1 MILTQLFET
10 ALKDKADLQAK
21 RKTLQDLSMNKD
33 VDQKAVQQRK
43 LDLEKEAKR
52 KGLAESAE
60 GLNIGDPVEITGN
73 VEFNGATGEI
83 AGFGSDNRFVIVN
96 LYNHGKH
103 SFHSSDVSYNDYADA
118 QDEED
123 DWYDDQEDTLESFIR
138 DGADWEDAL
147 RELNVFNDV
156 FLSPDIQDTHEY
168 TRDPE
173 WQDLSKMIRNSAKVQ
188 EIYGQLKK
196 FANLGVKLTSPEV
209 KRLDSLVWD
218 GGGDMDIDRL
228 KDLYAHQ
235 LGAVEALLKTRAQ
248 NNTKSGQTIHEQ
260 GVAEG
265 QSDVAKQIHDLNFD
279 MLALL
284 DAAKTASP
292 KEKIILKQK
301 FQAAKQKR
309 NKLLG
314 GTLADSPVGK
324 LGEATSD
331 EVEIT
336 SDDQTETYRYKGWQ
350 FKETANDYYSGE
362 AWLVDPDGNKEWF
375 GYQTDDKRGLR
386 KYYDD
391 QNNLAFS
398 LSARDEGQS
407 TEKWLKAQASD
418 WQDTWNA
425 QPNAPVVHEQDVAE
439 AQTDYQKRRQRERD
453 VDAGKPVSRQPKNP
467 QTDYAKKRAEQRRQ
481 EELGEGDISQL
492 EKDIADAPVEP
503 IANMEEAKG
512 LKKRVRIVKG
522 SEAGK
527 TGTVGEV
534 RHGAFKG
541 APKTFTV
548 DIDGGGSI
556 QLPKEALRL
565 LKDQGVAE
573 MDKSQK
579 SPAGWNLDDYDYS
592 KGKWTRG
599 KIVTA
604 KDAVKD
610 MSKELNR
617 AFNNTDPKKKKQ
629 GVAEGGFGRDEEFR
643 NRERNAGLEHE
654 TNNIQIAINGKPWKV
669 VPGKGYADSA
679 EERSYLEGMKRWAEK
694 KSASTGKKWSVYLTG
709 ANPTVNELS
718 TEKLAQYKKAAGAD
732 ASAADK
738 AGNIERG
745 NRRFS
750 GIVKATIKQG
760 EQDAKKHRSR
770 PLKEDSSPVENAIL
784 HRIMMAHPDVLAK
797 YGPQAVMDAANDT
810 ADFVGDVDEIG
821 TSDVSA
827 WVKQTIQILDS
838 NHQVDEVSKAT
849 LGRYVKLAGV
859 DTADRASSSSYKS
872 GAAGDKYNKA
882 DPSRQEHN
890 RERGIDRAITRLT
903 R

>member
-52 KGLAESAE
+52 KGLAESAQ

-83 AGFGSDNRFVIVN
+83 AGFGQDNRFVVVN
-96 LYNHGKH
+96 LYNHGQH
-103 SFHSSDVSYNDYADA
+103 SFHASDVSFNEYADSQA
-118 QDEED
+118 ED
-123 DWYDDQEDTLESFIR
+123 DWYDDQEMPDSVGVMRADESDIS
-138 DGADWEDAL
+138 GLMAASK
-147 RELNVFNDV
+147 LNKLFRVTAN
-156 FLSPDIQDTHEY
+156 IAGKT
-168 TRDPE
+168 
-173 WQDLSKMIRNSAKVQ
+173 
-188 EIYGQLKK
+188 KK
-196 FANLGVKLTSPEV
+196 FRVKAQSERVALEKVKKHTPNAEV
-209 KRLDSLVWD
+209 VHAEEISEFSE
-218 GGGDMDIDRL
+218 GESDI
-228 KDLYAHQ
+228 
-235 LGAVEALLKTRAQ
+235 
-248 NNTKSGQTIHEQ
+248 
-260 GVAEG
+260 
-265 QSDVAKQIHDLNFD
+265 AKQVHDLNFD

-292 KEKIILKQK
+292 EEKAILKQK

-309 NKLLG
+309 NELLG

-324 LGEATSD
+324 LGEA
-331 EVEIT
+331 
-336 SDDQTETYRYKGWQ
+336 
-350 FKETANDYYSGE
+350 
-362 AWLVDPDGNKEWF
+362 P
-375 GYQTDDKRGLR
+375 
-386 KYYDD
+386 
-391 QNNLAFS
+391 
-398 LSARDEGQS
+398 
-407 TEKWLKAQASD
+407 
-418 WQDTWNA
+418 
-425 QPNAPVVHEQDVAE
+425 
-439 AQTDYQKRRQRERD
+439 TDYQKRRQRERD
-453 VDAGKPVSRQPKNP
+453 VDAGHPVKAVPKNP
-467 QTDYAKKRAEQRRQ
+467 QTDYARKRAEQRRQ

-573 MDKSQK
+573 ETEKTATGLRYRAKPGVYGGAEREPDPLRTLDK
-579 SPAGWNLDDYDYS
+579 PGTN
-592 KGKWTRG
+592 
-599 KIVTA
+599 KIEKA
-604 KDAVKD
+604 LGIKFD
-610 MSKELNR
+610 R
-617 AFNNTDPKKKKQ
+617 
-629 GVAEGGFGRDEEFR
+629 
-643 NRERNAGLEHE
+643 
-654 TNNIQIAINGKPWKV
+654 
-669 VPGKGYADSA
+669 
-679 EERSYLEGMKRWAEK
+679 EK
-694 KSASTGKKWSVYLTG
+694 KYQG
-709 ANPTVNELS
+709 
-718 TEKLAQYKKAAGAD
+718 
-732 ASAADK
+732 
-738 AGNIERG
+738 
-745 NRRFS
+745 
-750 GIVKATIKQG
+750 GIA
-760 EQDAKKHRSR
+760 
-770 PLKEDSSPVENAIL
+770 LKEQSSPVENAIL
-784 HRIMMAHPDVLAK
+784 HRIMVAHPDVLAK

-821 TSDVSA
+821 SSDVSA

-882 DPSRQEHN
+882 DPSRQEQN

>member
-21 RKTLQDLSMNKD
+21 RKALQDLSMNKD

-52 KGLAESAE
+52 RGLAENAE
-60 GLNIGDPVEITGN
+60 RLNVGDPVEITGN

-83 AGFGSDNRFVIVN
+83 AGFGQDNRFVVVN

-103 SFHSSDVSYNDYADA
+103 SFHSSDVSYNDYANA

-123 DWYDDQEDTLESFIR
+123 DWYDDQEDTLE
-138 DGADWEDAL
+138 GAS
-147 RELNVFNDV
+147 N
-156 FLSPDIQDTHEY
+156 H
-168 TRDPE
+168 
-173 WQDLSKMIRNSAKVQ
+173 
-188 EIYGQLKK
+188 
-196 FANLGVKLTSPEV
+196 
-209 KRLDSLVWD
+209 
-218 GGGDMDIDRL
+218 
-228 KDLYAHQ
+228 
-235 LGAVEALLKTRAQ
+235 
-248 NNTKSGQTIHEQ
+248 
-260 GVAEG
+260 
-265 QSDVAKQIHDLNFD
+265 AKQIHDLNFD

-292 KEKIILKQK
+292 KEKAILKQK

-309 NKLLG
+309 NELLG

-324 LGEATSD
+324 LGEA
-331 EVEIT
+331 
-336 SDDQTETYRYKGWQ
+336 
-350 FKETANDYYSGE
+350 
-362 AWLVDPDGNKEWF
+362 
-375 GYQTDDKRGLR
+375 
-386 KYYDD
+386 
-391 QNNLAFS
+391 
-398 LSARDEGQS
+398 
-407 TEKWLKAQASD
+407 
-418 WQDTWNA
+418 
-425 QPNAPVVHEQDVAE
+425 
-439 AQTDYQKRRQRERD
+439 QTDYQKRRQRDRD
-453 VDAGKPVSRQPKNP
+453 ADAGRPVKALPKNP
-467 QTDYAKKRAEQRRQ
+467 QTDYARKRAEQRRQ

-573 MDKSQK
+573 ETEKTATGLRYRAKPGVYGGAEREPDPLRTLDK
-579 SPAGWNLDDYDYS
+579 PGTN
-592 KGKWTRG
+592 
-599 KIVTA
+599 KIEKA
-604 KDAVKD
+604 LGIKFD
-610 MSKELNR
+610 R
-617 AFNNTDPKKKKQ
+617 
-629 GVAEGGFGRDEEFR
+629 
-643 NRERNAGLEHE
+643 
-654 TNNIQIAINGKPWKV
+654 
-669 VPGKGYADSA
+669 
-679 EERSYLEGMKRWAEK
+679 EK
-694 KSASTGKKWSVYLTG
+694 KYQG
-709 ANPTVNELS
+709 
-718 TEKLAQYKKAAGAD
+718 
-732 ASAADK
+732 
-738 AGNIERG
+738 
-745 NRRFS
+745 
-750 GIVKATIKQG
+750 GIA
-760 EQDAKKHRSR
+760 
-770 PLKEDSSPVENAIL
+770 LKEQSSPVENAIL
-784 HRIMMAHPDVLAK
+784 HRIMVAHSDVLAK

-859 DTADRASSSSYKS
+859 DAADRTSSSSYKS